1 MHKFDQSTQRVTSLR
16 FSLLR
21 ISPFPRTLDFS
32 KLSSNLSSAKRFKSW
47 ILREDGVPSSE
58 VKSRLLIREFGTQ
71 TRNDSSLRFP
81 SYDSP
86 RYSREGE
93 DGFTSSQ
100 FGAVPTV
107 FRVEQIANAN
117 TASWPA
123 LFHLVSAVSLG
134 RTRIILRLVWPI
146 PSFPP
151 PLFSLLEETLT
162 ERELNAV
169 RYQLRHGRCN

>member
-86 RYSREGE
+86 RYSRGGE

-117 TASWPA
+117 RASWPA

-146 PSFPP
+146 PSLPP
-151 PLFSLLEETLT
+151 PCSRFWK
-162 ERELNAV
+162 
-169 RYQLRHGRCN
+169 RH

>member
-32 KLSSNLSSAKRFKSW
+32 KLSSNLSSAKRFKS
-47 ILREDGVPSSE
+47 SSE

-117 TASWPA
+117 RASWPA

-134 RTRIILRLVWPI
+134 RTRIILRLV
-146 PSFPP
+146 
-151 PLFSLLEETLT
+151 
-162 ERELNAV
+162 
-169 RYQLRHGRCN
+169 

>member
-21 ISPFPRTLDFS
+21 ISPSHWTSPNSLPTYHRRKGLN
-32 KLSSNLSSAKRFKSW
+32 LESSERFTSLKRGKISPSNQGIRDPNPKRFESQ
-47 ILREDGVPSSE
+47 ISE
-58 VKSRLLIREFGTQ
+58 L
-71 TRNDSSLRFP
+71 
-81 SYDSP
+81 
-86 RYSREGE
+86 RYSRGGE